1 METSNT
7 TLFIEWLNSRLAN
20 LDLREQRRT
29 QRIINIL
36 FESQEPKKVRR

>member
-1 METSNT
+1 METSNE
-7 TLFIEWLNSRLAN
+7 TLFIEWLNSHLAT

-36 FESQEPKKVRR
+36 YKNQER